1 MRSSPLA
8 YVLPALFA
16 SQLLSAGAMPK
27 EVACRGDVCVSL
39 ADVTSRFEGFPP
51 AVRQQLLDSPDQMEQ
66 LLDDML
72 LRRQLVGMAGDME
85 LESEEVVR
93 LRLRAARERILA
105 DEALER
111 AINKERPNFDLLARE
126 QYLLNPSEHQ
136 VNAHRVVQ
144 HILVGFEKRSP
155 EEALAFAEELRKQ
168 ALAGSDFEGL
178 VREHSDDPSR
188 AENSGK
194 FEVSPTSLLVPEF
207 LKAAQQLEKI
217 NDISAPVRTEFGYHL
232 IKYLSEE
239 PGRKLSIEEAAP
251 RIAARLETEWLSARR
266 ESILAGLRR
275 VGTEYDKE
283 GFEALRNQYSR

>member
-1 MRSSPLA
+1 MRKASLA
-8 YVLPALFA
+8 CLLPALFA
-16 SQLLSAGAMPK
+16 SQLLSTGALAK
-27 EVACRGDVCVSL
+27 QVACRGEVCVSL
-39 ADVTSRFEGFPP
+39 AEVVSRFEGFPP

-72 LRRQLVGMAGDME
+72 LRRQLVGMAGDMN
-85 LESEEVVR
+85 LENEEAVR
-93 LRLRAARERILA
+93 IRLRAARERILA

-136 VNAHRVVQ
+136 VSPHRIVQ
-144 HILVGFEKRSP
+144 HILVGFEKRTP
-155 EEALAFAEELRKQ
+155 EEALALAESLRKQ
-168 ALAGSDFEGL
+168 ALAGADFETL
-178 VREHSDDPSR
+178 VRQHSEDPSR
-188 AENSGK
+188 AENNGK
-194 FEVSPTSLLVPEF
+194 FEVSPGSLLVPEF

-251 RIAARLETEWLSARR
+251 RIAAKLESEWLSARR

-275 VGTEYDKE
+275 VGTQYDKD
-283 GFEALRNQYSR
+283 GFETLRGQYSR